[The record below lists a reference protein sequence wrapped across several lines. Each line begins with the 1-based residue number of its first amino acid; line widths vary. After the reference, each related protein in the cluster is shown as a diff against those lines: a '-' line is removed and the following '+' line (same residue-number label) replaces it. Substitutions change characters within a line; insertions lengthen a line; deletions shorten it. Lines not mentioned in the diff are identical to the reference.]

1 MIRATY
7 DEMRTAA
14 NDMTKYAAE
23 YKENV
28 DGLYTI
34 VDNLVDVWK
43 GTDNLQFAE
52 TANSY
57 KDGLR
62 ALGDVV
68 TDYGTFLEK
77 SANLINEAQDDVA
90 AAAGRL

>member
-7 DEMRTAA
+7 DEMKQAA
-14 NDMTKYAAE
+14 NEMTQYAGE
-23 YKENV
+23 YKDNV

-34 VDNLVDVWK
+34 VDNLVEVWK
-43 GTDNLQFAE
+43 GEDNLKFGE

-57 KDGLR
+57 KDNLK

-68 TDYGTFLEK
+68 TDYAKFLEN
-77 SANLINEAQDDVA
+77 SANLINEAQDDVS